1 MGRGRDVG
9 YVERL
14 DVPGVPENAGELS
27 RVELELFF
35 AKGEASQAGNV
46 GNVLLGD
53 RLGHLDIVL
62 SRNDCPM
69 GDPAPAAAPRRCAG
83 LKRPVG

>member
-14 DVPGVPENAGELS
+14 DVPGVPENAGELG

-35 AKGEASQAGNV
+35 AESEASQAGDV
-46 GNVLLGD
+46 SNVLLGD

-62 SRNDCPM
+62 RRNDCPM
-69 GDPAPAAAPRRCAG
+69 GEPAPAGGPRRGAG